1 MTREQ
6 AVFALLYILFAA
18 FLAIT
23 LCAFAG
29 GLAIIG
35 VVSTISAM
43 ILCALLLRARH
54 KAGEWRG
61 PSGEEA
67 AELAETNAFGL
78 PPINITDGMDSVDY
92 VHCLRAGIDPHSDEA
107 RAYLAGQR
115 ERAESE
121 RREGQ

>member
-6 AVFALLYILFAA
+6 ASFALLYIVLCA
-18 FLAIT
+18 FLAVT
-23 LCAFAG
+23 LVAWAG
-29 GLAIIG
+29 GLATIG
-35 VVSTISAM
+35 MVSAIASMATGAM
-43 ILCALLLRARH
+43 LLRARH
-54 KAGEWRG
+54 KAAEWRG